1 MLYPEFMEY
10 RRRRL
15 GAAAPIG
22 GRGSGRGMYYPH
34 RQQPRLDTGASWGR
48 GRPPP
53 PPQWAGSGPGGHY
66 GRYPGVDVSRTID
79 FINRAEGAAEAVTTA
94 KGILPPIPAPT
105 GRATTASRT
114 TPHRSSSSSSS
125 SSSSHTMHLPLILE
139 PLHLPIP
146 GRLPRPLLFTSM
158 G

>member
-1 MLYPEFMEY
+1 MAVILV
-10 RRRRL
+10 
-15 GAAAPIG
+15 
-22 GRGSGRGMYYPH
+22 
-34 RQQPRLDTGASWGR
+34 
-48 GRPPP
+48 
-53 PPQWAGSGPGGHY
+53 
-66 GRYPGVDVSRTID
+66 VDVSRTID
-79 FINRAEGAAEAVTTA
+79 FINQAEGAAEAVTTA

-125 SSSSHTMHLPLILE
+125 SSSHTMHLPLILE